1 MTVQQPSHSGLSSPD
16 PEREIGGRR
25 YLILSLY
32 VPAIGMGFGFGL
44 TTPVLPELAKSFGAG
59 AGLATLL
66 FATAVVGSVLATL
79 PTGYFIDRVGRKH
92 VLLVGPIIA
101 AIAALLMVRAASY
114 PELLAYRF
122 LGGWGAQMWAL
133 ARLTMIADM
142 GAAQQRGT
150 QYASMHGVSRI
161 GTLLGPAVGGAVAT
175 TFGLGVP
182 FVMHAA
188 LILVSGVLP
197 TLLVVKETAPLRA
210 KADGLDQAQGKQ
222 RLSARLFLKSPMPQ
236 IQTAAFLS
244 GMARG
249 GIEAGGVLFVYA
261 AYAYGAKPATVG
273 ALGSAAAIASLPVVF
288 LAGRIMDRQGR
299 KYTIVPGSL
308 LLSAAMG
315 LIALTSLAGLPF
327 AAFIGAFF
335 GVHLSTSLLA
345 GSMQTVVSDVAPE
358 FARGTFFGVSR
369 FVNQAGRL
377 SSPTSFGL
385 LSELASFGAA
395 FFFLSAAAL
404 GSGLIMALFVRE
416 TLFKTTPRA
425 S

>member
-1 MTVQQPSHSGLSSPD
+1 MLTLYLPS
-16 PEREIGGRR
+16 
-25 YLILSLY
+25 
-32 VPAIGMGFGFGL
+32 IGMGFGFGL
-44 TTPVLPELAKSFGAG
+44 TTPVLPELAKSFDAG

-66 FATAVVGSVLATL
+66 FAAAVVGSVLATL
-79 PTGYFIDRVGRKH
+79 PTGYLIDRFGRKR
-92 VLLVGPIIA
+92 VMLVGPIIA
-101 AIAALLMVRAASY
+101 AVAALLMARAGSY

-122 LGGWGAQMWAL
+122 VGGWGAQMWAV
-133 ARLTMIADM
+133 ARLAMIADM
-142 GAAQQRGT
+142 GAARQRGT

-188 LILVSGVLP
+188 LIVGSGVLP
-197 TLLVVKETAPLRA
+197 TLLVVKETAPRRVT
-210 KADGLDQAQGKQ
+210 DGLDQAQDEQ
-222 RLSARLFLKSPMPQ
+222 RLSARLFFKSPMPQ

-249 GIEAGGVLFVYA
+249 GIEAGGVMFVYA
-261 AYAYGAKPATVG
+261 AYAYGANPATVG
-273 ALGSAAAIASLPVVF
+273 ALASAAAIGSLPVVF
-288 LAGRIMDRQGR
+288 LAGRIMDQRGR

-308 LLSAAMG
+308 LLSVAMG
-315 LIALTSLAGLPF
+315 LIAVTSLAGLPF

-335 GVHLSTSLLA
+335 GVHLATSLLA

-369 FVNQAGRL
+369 FVNQSGRL

-404 GSGLIMALFVRE
+404 GSGLIMAFLVRE
-416 TLFKTTPRA
+416 TLDKTPPRA
-425 S
+425 E